1 MIVVRHKPWP
11 RISVRQWRSDNI
23 FVLVSSGGSRPSDRV
38 GAGHPEPEIR
48 GGPGLQKRFFRPF
61 GPHFGLKIR
70 GWPWPPGPLPG
81 SATGLD
87 NTFAPFDLINRSQSI
102 SGWSCS
108 VSLLILTNNPLQ
120 RETTWATPPSAGNS
134 LVVLCCL
141 YLPPPSPQKNDKVTM
156 DIRKESCT
164 DWRFIEQN

>member
-1 MIVVRHKPWP
+1 MLVVRHKPWP

-23 FVLVSSGGSRPSDRV
+23 FVLVSSGGSRPSDKA
-38 GAGHPEPEIR
+38 GAGHPDPEIR
-48 GGPGLQKRFFRPF
+48 GAPASKKIFFRPF

-70 GWPWPPGPLPG
+70 GRPRSPGPSPG

-87 NTFAPFDLINRSQSI
+87 HTFAPVDLINRSQSI

-120 RETTWATPPSAGNS
+120 RETTWATPSSEGNS

-141 YLPPPSPQKNDKVTM
+141 YLPPPLPPKKNDKVTM
-156 DIRKESCT
+156 DVRKESCT
-164 DWRFIEQN
+164 DWRYI

>member
-1 MIVVRHKPWP
+1 MLVVRHNPWP

-23 FVLVSSGGSRPSDRV
+23 FVLVSSGGSRPSDKA
-38 GAGHPEPEIR
+38 GAGHPDPEIR
-48 GGPGLQKRFFRPF
+48 GVSGLKKIFFRPF

-70 GWPWPPGPLPG
+70 GWPGPPGPSPR

-87 NTFAPFDLINRSQSI
+87 NTFAPVDLINRSQSI

-120 RETTWATPPSAGNS
+120 RETTWATPPSEGIS
-134 LVVLCCL
+134 LVVLCFL
-141 YLPPPSPQKNDKVTM
+141 YLLPPSPPQKKKTRQSN
-156 DIRKESCT
+156 
-164 DWRFIEQN
+164 NGH